1 MSVTNRS
8 LYGGERRC
16 KMICDIPEAVYH
28 GRHHQGHKRCII
40 ERRRLEAK
48 VRSATAM
55 ATPKTVRSGQGVA
68 TTNLPGRRGRSVV
81 Q

>member
-1 MSVTNRS
+1 MSIANRS
-8 LYGGERRC
+8 LCGGERRC
-16 KMICDIPEAVYH
+16 KMICDIPDAVYH

-48 VRSATAM
+48 VRSATKM

-68 TTNLPGRRGRSVV
+68 APHPPGRRSRSVV
-81 Q
+81 S